1 MTKQKNGTWKIS
13 EDEMRDIMIGF
24 FEGIRRLEDL
34 GCNSLAKTY
43 NDLYR
48 EYATKDEITTEV
60 LK

>member
-24 FEGIRRLEDL
+24 FEGIKRLEEL
-34 GCNSLAKTY
+34 GYPSLANTY
-43 NDLYR
+43 SELYR
-48 EYATKDEITTEV
+48 EYAKKSEEV